1 MTAAAMS
8 TPDSPPRAVSP
19 ALELAARVLRTE
31 AAAVAG
37 LVDRLDRHFEAAVA
51 LLVACRGRVI
61 VTGMGKSGL
70 ICRKIAATLASTGTP
85 AFFLHPADALHGD
98 LGVVTGDDVVVA
110 LSYGGETPEVV
121 RLVEIVKRLGA
132 RLIALTGVASST
144 LAHVADVHLDCGVDE
159 EACPLN
165 LAPTASTTAALAL
178 GDALAMVVSTEKGF
192 RADDFAH
199 RHPGGTLGKKLMRAD
214 QLMHGGESLPRV
226 GGDTPLRDVIYEMS
240 RKGLGMTCVVDA
252 DGTLAGIVTDGDLR
266 RLMMREQEVTHLRAT
281 DMMTRQPVTI
291 APDVLAAEAL
301 KVLEA
306 RRITS
311 VPVVDQARR
320 ALGVLHI
327 HDLWRTE
334 LF

>member
-1 MTAAAMS
+1 MS
-8 TPDSPPRAVSP
+8 DAPPVMPSP
-19 ALELAARVLRTE
+19 ALELAARVLRIE
-31 AAAVAG
+31 AAAVDG
-37 LVDRLDRHFEAAVA
+37 LVSRLDARFEQAVA
-51 LLVACRGRVI
+51 LLVRCRGRVI

-85 AFFLHPADALHGD
+85 AFFLHPAEALHGD

-110 LSYGGETPEVV
+110 LSHGGETPEVV

-132 RLIALTGVASST
+132 HLIALTGKPQST
-144 LAHVADVHLDCGVDE
+144 LAQVADVHLDCGVDE

-178 GDALAMVVSTEKGF
+178 GDALAMVLLTEKGF
-192 RADDFAH
+192 RADDFAY
-199 RHPGGTLGKKLMRAD
+199 RHPGGSLGKRLMRAD
-214 QLMHGGESLPRV
+214 QLMHA
-226 GGDTPLRDVIYEMS
+226 GDTMPVVAEDTELREVIYEMS
-240 RKGLGMTCVVDA
+240 RKGLGVTCVVEA
-252 DGTLAGIVTDGDLR
+252 SGRLAGIVTDGDLR
-266 RLMMREQEVTHLRAT
+266 RLMMRDQDVTHRRAREI
-281 DMMTRQPVTI
+281 MTGTPVTI

-301 KVLEA
+301 QVMES

-311 VPVVDQARR
+311 VPVVDRQGVP
-320 ALGVLHI
+320 LGVLHI

>member
-1 MTAAAMS
+1 VNGVIVMS
-8 TPDSPPRAVSP
+8 EGPAVKPSA

-31 AAAVAG
+31 AAAVDG
-37 LVDRLDRHFEAAVA
+37 LIGRLDARFERAVT
-51 LLVACRGRVI
+51 LLAGCSGRVI

-85 AFFLHPADALHGD
+85 AFFLHPAEALHGD
-98 LGVVTGDDVVVA
+98 LGVVTGDDVVLA
-110 LSYGGETPEVV
+110 LSYGGETPEVI

-132 RLIALTGVASST
+132 RLIGMTGSPRST
-144 LAHVADVHLDCGVDE
+144 LAQVADVHLDCGVDE

-178 GDALAMVVSTEKGF
+178 GDALAMVLLTEKGF

-199 RHPGGTLGKKLMRAD
+199 RHPGGSLGKRLMRVD
-214 QLMHGGESLPRV
+214 QLMHAGDAMPSVAES
-226 GGDTPLRDVIYEMS
+226 TSLREVIYEMS
-240 RKGLGMTCVVDA
+240 RKGLGMTCVTAA
-252 DGTLAGIVTDGDLR
+252 DGTLAGLVTDGDLR
-266 RLMMREQEVTHLRAT
+266 RLMMRDQDVTSRTALEI
-281 DMMTRQPVTI
+281 MTRSPVTI
-291 APDVLAAEAL
+291 AGDVLAVAAL
-301 KVLEA
+301 QVMEA

-311 VPVVDQARR
+311 VPVVDADRR
-320 ALGVLHI
+320 PLGVLHL